1 MTDQLTEL
9 AHVRLAKD
17 ETAWICT
24 LRPDRS
30 PHITPVWFV
39 FQPDFCWVCCTEL
52 SIKAVNVAADPRVS
66 IALGDGELPIVA
78 EGLAR
83 VRPQTD
89 FPSDIRTA
97 FAEKYAGW
105 DIMTL
110 EQDRWRR
117 VLLEIPVTRW
127 LLAGTPK

>member
-1 MTDQLTEL
+1 MTDRLTDS
-9 AHVRLAKD
+9 ARARLAAD
-17 ETAWICT
+17 EMAWICT
-24 LRPDRS
+24 LRADGS

-39 FQPDFCWVCCTEL
+39 FQPEVYWVCCTEL
-52 SIKAVNVAADPRVS
+52 SIKAGNVAADPRVS
-66 IALGDGELPIVA
+66 IAVGDGERPVVA

-89 FPSDIRTA
+89 FPTDIRTA
-97 FAEKYAGW
+97 FAAKYDGW

-117 VLLEIPVTRW
+117 VLLEIPVERW